1 VIAVVPIGYADGFS
15 RHFSSNGHMLVRGER
30 APIVGRICMDLTML
44 DVGHIP
50 GVAMEDEVVVFGR
63 QNGAFLSVDE
73 LAERIR
79 TINYEIVSNLNP
91 RVKRVYL
98 PS

>member
-1 VIAVVPIGYADGFS
+1 
-15 RHFSSNGHMLVRGER
+15 MLVRGER

-44 DVGHIP
+44 DVGHISC
-50 GVAMEDEVVVFGR
+50 VSMEDEVVVFGR

-91 RVKRVYL
+91 RVKRIYL
-98 PS
+98 PA